1 MRMPRLS
8 PVIVVTGLLLSPRAT
23 DAAAIQ
29 LVQNG
34 SFETGDFTGWTTGT
48 TAEPFEDWAV
58 SVAGAGSGFFPLT
71 SPQAGSYDA
80 WNGFDGDG
88 PMTQTMY
95 QDITIPSTAT
105 SASLTWL
112 DRLQWDYTITETA
125 TQARTYDVQLLDPS
139 DNSVLATLYSFST
152 GVDLVIGDSGWQ
164 AHSVDLSAFIGQIVR
179 LHFLETIPESFTGPG
194 QAEFDAISILANDP
208 TVPEPVPEPASLT
221 LLALGLGGVGARCWR
236 QRKPS

>member
-95 QDITIPSTAT
+95 QDITIPGTAT
-105 SASLTWL
+105 
-112 DRLQWDYTITETA
+112 
-125 TQARTYDVQLLDPS
+125 V
-139 DNSVLATLYSFST
+139 
-152 GVDLVIGDSGWQ
+152 
-164 AHSVDLSAFIGQIVR
+164 
-179 LHFLETIPESFTGPG
+179 
-194 QAEFDAISILANDP
+194 
-208 TVPEPVPEPASLT
+208 
-221 LLALGLGGVGARCWR
+221 
-236 QRKPS
+236 K